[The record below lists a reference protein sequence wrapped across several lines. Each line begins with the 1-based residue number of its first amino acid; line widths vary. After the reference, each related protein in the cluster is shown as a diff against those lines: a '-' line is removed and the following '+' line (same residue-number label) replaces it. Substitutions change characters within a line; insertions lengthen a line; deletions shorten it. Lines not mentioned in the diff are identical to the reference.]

1 MSFWGLNKCDLKHLS
16 IECPFFQSCPGHFWP
31 CWDHVYPD
39 LICRPPTDLKFSGLS
54 HYDLRL
60 VSMEWLLFYTTSIP
74 FLDPANHAYPSFT
87 SRPDKAL
94 KFWRLS
100 QHCLRHKSIKC
111 QLFGTMSGPCFYQVK
126 STFGLDL
133 LSDELAL
140 WKFQDWV
147 NMV

>member
-1 MSFWGLNKCDLKHLS
+1 MPGPCLNHVWPSITLRPARTMSFWGLNKCDLKHLS

-74 FLDPANHAYPSFT
+74 FLDPANHAYPS
-87 SRPDKAL
+87 SLPD
-94 KFWRLS
+94 R
-100 QHCLRHKSIKC
+100 IKHLNFVDWS
-111 QLFGTMSGPCFYQVK
+111 LFGTMSGQCFYHVE
-126 STFGLDL
+126 TAFGL
-133 LSDELAL
+133 
-140 WKFQDWV
+140 WV
-147 NMV
+147 VLQVQ